1 MAQPL
6 NIFKSKEINNNKFAL
21 YSRNG
26 GGWNFVTNEINFE
39 TNSFDHRNPRT
50 INSYTI
56 LQDNELPIISN
67 LKINPFYKDKS
78 WLFQFSIDDKISG
91 ISSSSL
97 DIVLDGK
104 IFFGL

>member
-1 MAQPL
+1 M
-6 NIFKSKEINNNKFAL
+6 
-21 YSRNG
+21 
-26 GGWNFVTNEINFE
+26 
-39 TNSFDHRNPRT
+39 
-50 INSYTI
+50 
-56 LQDNELPIISN
+56 PIISN

-104 IFFGL
+104 NIFPDYDTEKEKVLYFPLEKIKIGKHKISISVRDNVGNKISFSKTFKLIF